1 MSRPLSE
8 HGSDVRDR
16 TLLHNSSHNNF
27 IRNGPYSTRSF
38 VSRPLS
44 EHGSDVRDRTLLHNS
59 SHNNFIRKWALQH
72 KIVKRNNMEEA
83 EDWSVE
89 EEEVR

>member
-16 TLLHNSSHNNF
+16 TLLHNSSHNNL
-27 IRNGPYSTRSF
+27 IRRQ
-38 VSRPLS
+38 
-44 EHGSDVRDRTLLHNS
+44 
-59 SHNNFIRKWALQH
+59 ALQH
-72 KIVKRNNMEEA
+72 KIVKRNSMEEE

-89 EEEVR
+89 EEEVRYDYGHFKVQGNISWHLRVCLFMWCST

>member
-16 TLLHNSSHNNF
+16 TLLHNSSHNNL
-27 IRNGPYSTRSF
+27 IRR
-38 VSRPLS
+38 R
-44 EHGSDVRDRTLLHNS
+44 
-59 SHNNFIRKWALQH
+59 ALQH
-72 KIVKRNNMEEA
+72 KIDKTLTMVKRNNMEEE

-89 EEEVR
+89 KRKSDITMVILKFKVIFLGTCLFVYSCGVPHDY